1 MAKTRPGKGD
11 KGVYATAASVLS
23 CLPDYVKNKR
33 ASDGLSLRDAAD
45 QIGISFNTLYRLE
58 QGVEVR
64 VTAARKVLQWLAA

>member
-11 KGVYATAASVLS
+11 QGVYATTAAVLA
-23 CLPDYVKNKR
+23 CLPDYVKTKR
-33 ASDGLSLRDAAD
+33 SVEKLSLREAAD

-64 VTAARKVLQWLAA
+64 VTAARKALQWLAA